1 MKLIPKPEH
10 GTLEW
15 LIGRQRDENGATIL
29 GGSDAPALMG
39 DSPYKTRADLYF
51 DKVTTPSV
59 GEFNP
64 AFHRGNV
71 LEAPLVGE
79 ASRILKVDLHT
90 PDVMY
95 REGRWNINSD
105 AVDNAESPS
114 INIECKTTTRYTIGS
129 SDDLPIEWRWQGWA
143 QMAVLNTPV
152 FFSVLDARQ
161 NLVVVEL
168 ERNQHAIDA
177 LLTEAEIFCSSID
190 SGDGLVDHI
199 DELTAEQI
207 ALLVRAEPTSV
218 DLPHQALDLIEAL
231 ESARLAKKEAEE
243 AEKYARDEIAR
254 LLITNE
260 IGLIDGVPVVSW
272 KEQAGKKSVDLAAL
286 RGAYPEIVAQFER
299 EGNPYRVMRINKKK
313 EKKA

>member
-10 GTLEW
+10 GSLEW
-15 LIGRQRDENGATIL
+15 LLGRQQDENGRVIL

-39 DSPYKTRADLYF
+39 DSPYKSRSDLYF
-51 DKVTTPSV
+51 DKVTTPVV

-64 AFHRGNV
+64 VFHRGNV

-105 AVDNAESPS
+105 AVDRTESPS
-114 INIECKTTTRYTIGS
+114 VNIECKTTTRYTVGS
-129 SDDLPIEWRWQGWA
+129 ADDLPIEWKWQGWA

-152 FFSVLDARQ
+152 FFSILDARQ

-168 ERNQHAIDA
+168 ERNEYAIEA
-177 LLTEAEIFCSSID
+177 LLTEAEIFCSAID
-190 SGDGLVDHI
+190 DGDGLVEFVDQ
-199 DELTAEQI
+199 LTAEQI
-207 ALLVRAEPTSV
+207 ATLVRAEPTSV
-218 DLPHQALDLIEAL
+218 DLPHQTMDYIELLEHARAL
-231 ESARLAKKEAEE
+231 KKEAEE
-243 AEKYARDEIAR
+243 LEKKARDEIAR
-254 LLITNE
+254 HLLTNE
-260 IGLIDGVPVVSW
+260 IGMIDGVPVVSW
-272 KEQAGKKSVDLAAL
+272 KEQAGKKSVDIAGL
-286 RGAYPEIVAQFER
+286 RNAYPEIVAQFER

-313 EKKA
+313 EKAQ